1 MRRQTILFAS
11 VLAYLAGAMPTL
23 SVAAWAQSS
32 GPIQPSLPWGAKQ
45 RPKPNPNP
53 QDQSTSD
60 DSQAVQQNSAIK
72 PLQGEPEK
80 PLGEPTKR

>member
-23 SVAAWAQSS
+23 SVAWAQSS
-32 GPIQPSLPWGAKQ
+32 GPIQPALPWGAKQ
-45 RPKPNPNP
+45 RSKPNP
-53 QDQSTSD
+53 QDQTTQD
-60 DSQAVQQNSAIK
+60 DSQGAQQNSVIK

-80 PLGEPTKR
+80 PRGEPTKR